1 MCSEE
6 MMAYTL
12 SQRTTSNPFLSYSI
26 TAKPC
31 ISPFYCVPRRLSSP
45 RSPESLSGSSARIL
59 KASSRSPPRSVI
71 SVHAQALTSEA
82 TNKESEQLVRIRID
96 KSADEETS
104 NSTIIDIVAPN
115 WPGILA
121 SITAKFKFLELQIV
135 KASVDL
141 DEGFVSYKFW
151 IQDGAGNKIVDT
163 EQLQNVEEALRRLL
177 DPALWSEL
185 GKNVRIS
192 NSFGDQ
198 EVQRKRRLLWLMD
211 QYLKNDV
218 PSIQKSIVDHVEYTI
233 ARSRFKFDDFEAYK
247 VSCFYWITLFRPVVT
262 HLSG

>member
-1 MCSEE
+1 
-6 MMAYTL
+6 
-12 SQRTTSNPFLSYSI
+12 
-26 TAKPC
+26 
-31 ISPFYCVPRRLSSP
+31 
-45 RSPESLSGSSARIL
+45 
-59 KASSRSPPRSVI
+59 
-71 SVHAQALTSEA
+71 
-82 TNKESEQLVRIRID
+82 
-96 KSADEETS
+96 
-104 NSTIIDIVAPN
+104 
-115 WPGILA
+115 
-121 SITAKFKFLELQIV
+121 
-135 KASVDL
+135 
-141 DEGFVSYKFW
+141 
-151 IQDGAGNKIVDT
+151 
-163 EQLQNVEEALRRLL
+163 L

-247 VSCFYWITLFRPVVT
+247 VSCFYWITLFRPIVM